1 MDKGKCCSG
10 LVERVCQFITEK
22 YSVTGEPIGNLEL
35 HGKKGVGK
43 VLNISRRT
51 LAEETLGPWKGGQG
65 LSGSQL
71 GKGTIESGKL
81 SFQMTLFQA
90 MYQCKGLS

>member
-1 MDKGKCCSG
+1 LG
-10 LVERVCQFITEK
+10 ERVCQFITEK
-22 YSVTGEPIGNLEL
+22 SSLTGEPIGNLEL

-43 VLNISRRT
+43 VPNISRRT
-51 LAEETLGPWKGGQG
+51 LVEETLGPWRKEQG

-71 GKGTIESGKL
+71 GKQTIESGKL

-90 MYQCKGLS
+90 LYHCKGLS